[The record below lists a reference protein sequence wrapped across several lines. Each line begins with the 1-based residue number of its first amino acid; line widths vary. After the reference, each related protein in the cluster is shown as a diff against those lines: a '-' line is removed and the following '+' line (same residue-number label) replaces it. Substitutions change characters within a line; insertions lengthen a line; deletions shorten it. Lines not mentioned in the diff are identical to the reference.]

1 MKANT
6 GSRRH
11 MPAAA
16 AVTMTPTA
24 ALAANENHGSHLG
37 GNSTLVEMAADPVL
51 VAIERHRKAAQAL
64 SAAHEPSDALLN
76 QLCGAEQDAFLVWL
90 TTPLSTIA
98 GIIATLEH
106 AAVKYS
112 DGFDNYANLAE
123 SAQYCRGDGDSDP
136 DDVVTAG
143 ERFPAMIATA
153 LRKIAGSPRM
163 LGRVMACTAKR
174 NPSLPSGEGSYV
186 EK

>member
-6 GSRRH
+6 GSRRLV
-11 MPAAA
+11 PAGA
-16 AVTMTPTA
+16 AVTVTPTT
-24 ALAANENHGSHLG
+24 ALAANENHGSNLG

-51 VAIERHRKAAQAL
+51 AAIERHRKAAQAL
-64 SAAHEPSDALLN
+64 SAAHEPPDALLN

-90 TTPLSTIA
+90 TTPPSTIA
-98 GIIATLEH
+98 GVIATLEH

-123 SAQYCRGDGDSDP
+123 SAQYCRGDGDP

-153 LRKIAGSPRM
+153 LRKIAGSARMPR
-163 LGRVMACTAKR
+163 RVMACTAKR
-174 NPSLPSGEGSYV
+174 NPSLPGGEGA
-186 EK
+186 